1 MNPGQR
7 QRLWSRGVFFAGL
20 SLLLYGFPSL
30 VEAGWY
36 IASTTIPPNSSASAW
51 RTPQVVTRVAQNR
64 LTYETRAWTQI
75 IDLNTQQLSIISHLG
90 QVYWQGPIEAY
101 ATVMAA
107 RTQERRAQAERL
119 MNQLPHGPQ
128 QFVARRAGPFDS
140 LSPRLT
146 ITITP
151 MSEADS
157 VAGYAAHKYR
167 IQRNGIAYEET
178 WLAEEIK
185 LGTDVDMSRLNAFID
200 KLQTSR
206 TTPPGAVL
214 AELTELIN
222 IGYPVRTVNL
232 VTQVVKEVVQ
242 AEQRPIRA
250 EVFMVPDGYTKKAL
264 VEIMFPTRRR
274 L

>member
-20 SLLLYGFPSL
+20 FLLLHGFSPL

-51 RTPQVVTRVAQNR
+51 HPPQVVTRVAQNR

-75 IDLNTQQLSIISHLG
+75 IDLNTQQLSIISHPG

-107 RTQERRAQAERL
+107 RTQERRTQAERL

-128 QFVARRAGPFDS
+128 QFVTRRAGPFDS

-151 MSEADS
+151 MSETES
-157 VAGYAAHKYR
+157 VAGYTAHKYR
-167 IQRNGIAYEET
+167 IQRNGLAYEET
-178 WLAEEIK
+178 WLAEKIK

-264 VEIMFPTRRR
+264 VDIMFPTRRR

>member
-7 QRLWSRGVFFAGL
+7 QRPWTRGVLFAGL
-20 SLLLYGFPSL
+20 FLLLHGFPPL

-75 IDLNTQQLSIISHLG
+75 IDLNTQQLSVVSHLG
-90 QVYWQGPIEAY
+90 QTYWQGPIEAY
-101 ATVMAA
+101 TTVMAA
-107 RTQERRAQAERL
+107 RTRERRARAERL
-119 MNQLPHGPQ
+119 MNQLPREPQ
-128 QFVARRAGPFDS
+128 RLVARRAGPFDS
-140 LSPRLT
+140 LSPTLT
-146 ITITP
+146 ITISPT
-151 MSEADS
+151 SGAES
-157 VAGYAAHKYR
+157 VAGYTAHKYR
-167 IQRNGIAYEET
+167 IQRNGVAYEET
-178 WLAEEIK
+178 WLAEKIH
-185 LGTDVDMSRLNAFID
+185 LGTDVDMSRLNAFIG
-200 KLQTSR
+200 KLRTSR

-222 IGYPVRTVNL
+222 RGYPVRTVNL
-232 VTQVVKEVVQ
+232 VTQVVKQVVQ
-242 AEQRPIRA
+242 AEQRPIMA
-250 EVFMVPDGYTKKAL
+250 EVFMVPDGYTQKAL

>member
-1 MNPGQR
+1 MNPEQR
-7 QRLWSRGVFFAGL
+7 QRLWTRDVFFAGL
-20 SLLLYGFPSL
+20 LLLLHGFPPC

-36 IASTTIPPNSSASAW
+36 IASTTLPPNSSPSAW

-75 IDLNTQQLSIISHLG
+75 IDLNTQQLSVISHLG

-101 ATVMAA
+101 ATLMAA
-107 RTQERRAQAERL
+107 RTQERRARAERL
-119 MNQLPHGPQ
+119 MNRLPRDPQ
-128 QFVARRAGPFDS
+128 GLAARRAGPFDS

-146 ITITP
+146 ITVTP
-151 MSEADS
+151 LSEVES
-157 VAGYAAHKYR
+157 VAGYTAHKYR
-167 IQRNGIAYEET
+167 IQRNGVSYEET
-178 WLAEEIK
+178 WLAGKIK
-185 LGTDVDMSRLNAFID
+185 LGTDVDMSRLNAFIG
-200 KLQTSR
+200 KLRTSR

-222 IGYPVRTVNL
+222 RGYPVRTVNL

-242 AEQRPIRA
+242 VEQRPIRA
-250 EVFMVPDGYTKKAL
+250 EAFLVPNGYAHKAL